1 MKKIKAVQI
10 GIGHDH
16 ALGLWMTIDYLKD
29 LFDFV
34 GVVVVP
40 EEEEY
45 VRNQMQKATAEG
57 REFVPYW
64 ATTPQLTLEEAF
76 AVADLEAAFIETDME
91 HLTKYAHLALSRG
104 LHVHVD
110 KPGSASTEEYE
121 AMLKTAQEKNCVYH
135 MGYMYRYNPGV
146 EKIRALMDAGK
157 LGEVYAVEA
166 QMSCPLSAQKRD
178 YLNGYPGGMMYFLGC
193 HIVDL
198 VLRTMGIPE
207 TVTPFLVSTNK
218 DDVNA
223 PDYAMAVFRYPH
235 GLAFIKT
242 CGIEY
247 GGIYR
252 RQFVVAGTEG
262 TVELKPFEA
271 YALENPLPGGA
282 LKTHITEVYEDGY
295 LDKRQMSETEEY
307 HRYIG
312 MLTAFAEMIRGLRK
326 NPNTYEY
333 EARLHRILLAAC
345 GETVDFRGKIDLH

>member
-29 LFDFV
+29 LFEFV

-40 EEEEY
+40 EEQEY
-45 VRNQMQKATAEG
+45 IRKQMQQAAAEG
-57 REFVPYW
+57 KPYTPYW
-64 ATTPQLTLEEAF
+64 ASTPQLTLEEAF
-76 AVADLEAAFIETDME
+76 SIPDLEAAFIEVDME
-91 HLTKYAHLALSRG
+91 HLTKYAHLALSNG

-110 KPGSASTEEYE
+110 KPGSASTKAYE
-121 AMLKTAQEKNCVYH
+121 AMLKTAKEKNLVYH

-146 EKIRALMDAGK
+146 EKIKGMIESGK
-157 LGEVYAVEA
+157 LGDVYAVEA
-166 QMSCPLSAQKRD
+166 QMSCPLGDGKRA
-178 YLNGYPGGMMYFLGC
+178 YLKGYPGGMMYFLGC

-198 VLRTMGIPE
+198 VFWTLGTPE
-207 TVTPFLVSTNK
+207 EITPYIASTNK
-218 DDVNA
+218 NSVDA
-223 PDYAMAVFRYPH
+223 PDYAMAVFRYPN
-235 GLAFIKT
+235 GLSFVKT

-252 RQFVVAGTEG
+252 RQFIVAGTEG

-271 YALENPLPGGA
+271 YVLDSPLPGGA
-282 LKTHITEVYEDGY
+282 LKTYITEVYEDGY

-312 MLTAFAEMIRGLRK
+312 MMTGFAEMIRGIRE
-326 NPNTYEY
+326 NPRSYEY

-345 GETVDFRGKIDLH
+345 GEKINFRGEINLQ

>member
-40 EEEEY
+40 EEEESIREQ
-45 VRNQMQKATAEG
+45 VQQANAEG
-57 REFVPYW
+57 KEFTPYW
-64 ATTPQLTLEEAF
+64 ASKPQLTLEEAF
-76 AVADLEAAFIETDME
+76 AIEDLEAAFIEVDME

-110 KPGSASTEEYE
+110 KPGSASTEDYE
-121 AMLKTAQEKNCVYH
+121 AMLKTAQEKKLVYH

-146 EKIRALMDAGK
+146 EKIKGLVDSGK
-157 LGEVYAVEA
+157 LGTVYAVEA
-166 QMSCPLSAQKRD
+166 QMSCPLSAEKRK

-198 VLRTMGIPE
+198 VFWMMGIPE
-207 TVTPFLVSTNK
+207 KITPFAVSTGK
-218 DDVNA
+218 SDVDA
-223 PDYAMAVFRYPH
+223 PDYTMAVFRYPN
-235 GLAFIKT
+235 GLSFVKT

-271 YALENPLPGGA
+271 YVLENPLPGGA
-282 LKTHITEVYEDGY
+282 LKTYVTEVYEDGY

-312 MLTAFAEMIRGLRK
+312 MMTGFAEMIRGIRK
-326 NPNTYEY
+326 NPRSYEY

-345 GETVDFRGKIDLH
+345 GEKINFRGDIELH